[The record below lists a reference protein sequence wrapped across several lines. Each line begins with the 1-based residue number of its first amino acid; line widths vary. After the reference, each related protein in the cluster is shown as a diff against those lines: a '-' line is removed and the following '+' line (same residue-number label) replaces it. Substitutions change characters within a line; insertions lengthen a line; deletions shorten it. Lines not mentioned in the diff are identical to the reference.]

1 MGTHLILLTKV
12 FNVGDIIL
20 LIRCYFPAQN
30 SQRIDQ
36 RYYSEENHLSYMHFD
51 IDFAMKW
58 DLVVLS
64 KVGVFCYY
72 WVQILRIQ
80 LVGCK
85 N

>member
-1 MGTHLILLTKV
+1 
-12 FNVGDIIL
+12 
-20 LIRCYFPAQN
+20 
-30 SQRIDQ
+30 
-36 RYYSEENHLSYMHFD
+36 MHFD